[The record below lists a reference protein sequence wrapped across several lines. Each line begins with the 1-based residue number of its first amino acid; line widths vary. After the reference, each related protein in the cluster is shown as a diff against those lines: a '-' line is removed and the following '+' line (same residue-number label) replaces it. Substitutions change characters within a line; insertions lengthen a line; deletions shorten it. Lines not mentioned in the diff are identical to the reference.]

1 MPSRTG
7 ALGAFVPF
15 TASDASAVLAA
26 DVERSDIEAD
36 HIGILVAEHH
46 ALVYRFRHAL
56 ITARKPKRIRSNASQ
71 KFVRLRRVSLDD

>member
-1 MPSRTG
+1 MPFRIG
-7 ALGAFVPF
+7 ALGAFVLF

-46 ALVYRFRHAL
+46 ALVHRFRHSLLA
-56 ITARKPKRIRSNASQ
+56 AHRPKHIGSNGSQ
-71 KFVRLRRVSLDD
+71 KLVRL